1 MDNIQMMMNVI
12 ADLNALEDEITKR
25 IKGTLE
31 TMQEKDR
38 IVACAFEKQNFQMR
52 IYVDEREYT
61 ISVQGRGTDINKYL
75 EEMLKI
81 INAEFEH

>member
-1 MDNIQMMMNVI
+1 MDNIQMMMNVN

-25 IKGTLE
+25 IKGVLE

-38 IVACAFEKQNFQMR
+38 IVACSFEKNNFQMR
-52 IYVDEREYT
+52 IYVDKREYT

-75 EEMLKI
+75 DEMLKI
-81 INAEFEH
+81 INAEFKY